1 VDVNIT
7 VGYGQARGAGTGMV
21 LTPDGEVLTNNHVID
36 GATSISVTDVGNGKT
51 YQARVAG
58 YDVGKDVAILQLS
71 GASNLQTITIDRSP
85 NVSAGTEVVGIGNAG
100 GTGGTPSYAGG
111 TVTAT
116 GQSIS
121 AADDLSG
128 TSERL
133 TGMIET
139 NANIQAGDSGGPLV
153 NAAGQVIG
161 MDTAGSQ
168 TSQFAS
174 QQAGDGFAIPINA
187 ATGIATQIL
196 DSHSAGGVH
205 VGPTAFLGVQI
216 AQGTS
221 DALGSGLGNGGA
233 PASSPGVPIAG
244 VVSGGPAAKAGLAS
258 GDLITSVGGHPVTSQ
273 ASLRHAMVNEL
284 IPGQSVTVRYI
295 ATSGQ
300 QDSANVV
307 LAAGPPA

>member
-7 VGYGQARGAGTGMV
+7 VDYGQARGAGTGMV

-58 YDVGKDVAILQLS
+58 YDVSKDVAILQLS

-100 GTGGTPSYAGG
+100 GAGGIPSYAGG

-116 GQSIS
+116 GQSIT
-121 AADDLSG
+121 AADGLSG

-133 TGMIET
+133 AGMIET

-161 MDTAGSQ
+161 IDTAGSQ

-174 QQAGDGFAIPINA
+174 QQAGDGFAIPINV
-187 ATGIATQIL
+187 ATGIANQIL
-196 DSHSAGGVH
+196 DSHSVGGVH

-216 AQGTS
+216 AQSTS
-221 DALGSGLGNGGA
+221 GAPGSGLGNGGT
-233 PASSPGVPIAG
+233 PASGSGVPIAG

-273 ASLRHAMVNEL
+273 ASLRHAMVNDL
-284 IPGQSVTVRYI
+284 TPGQSVTVSYTAR
-295 ATSGQ
+295 SGQ
-300 QDSANVV
+300 QDSATVV